1 MLRVILLALAVIAI
15 AMPAAADLQRHRVR
29 VDGDSRTYLLFVP
42 DEPSPSAG
50 RPLVYVL
57 HGGGGTARG
66 MARSIGA
73 EIHALAEIESALIVY
88 PQAIDR
94 SWDFGEGVVSERMD
108 QRRDD
113 LKFLTGLASVIERR
127 HKINRQR
134 IYATGI
140 SRGGQASYFLAC
152 KSPGFLAAI
161 APLTMPLPAFLEDD
175 CRAASRIPILVM
187 NGTAD
192 PLVPYNGG
200 PITVGRKERGDVMST
215 AETMSLFRRKNGC
228 GSSTTRQAVGRVD
241 VITWQNCREP
251 TVLYRVNGG
260 GHTWPGGKQYL
271 PVRVV
276 GPVNRDISAT
286 SEIWRFFFP
295 R

>member
-1 MLRVILLALAVIAI
+1 MFRIVLVALAVLALAT
-15 AMPAAADLQRHRVR
+15 PAAADFQRHRVR
-29 VDGDSRTYLLFVP
+29 VDGDSRTYFLFVP
-42 DEPSPSAG
+42 EAPSPSAG

-66 MARSIGA
+66 MARSVDD
-73 EIHALAEIESALIVY
+73 ELHALAETEGALIVY

-161 APLTMPLPAFLEDD
+161 APLTMPLPEFLEDD
-175 CRAASRIPILVM
+175 CRAAPRIPILVM

-200 PITVGRKERGDVMST
+200 PITVGRKDRGDVLST
-215 AETMSLFRRKNGC
+215 AETMRLFRRKNGC
-228 GSSTTRQAVGRVD
+228 GSRSTNRTIGGVD
-241 VITWQNCREP
+241 VIAWQNCRER
-251 TVLYRVNGG
+251 TILYRVNGG
-260 GHTWPGGKQYL
+260 GHTWPGGQQYL

-276 GPVNRDISAT
+276 GTVNRDISAT
-286 SEIWRFFFP
+286 AEIWKFFFP

>member
-1 MLRVILLALAVIAI
+1 MLRTVLAALTVFAFVT
-15 AMPAAADLQRHRVR
+15 PAAADLTRHKVR
-29 VDGDSRTYLLFVP
+29 VDGDSRTYFLFVP
-42 DEPSPSAG
+42 DAPPPSAG

-66 MARSIGA
+66 MARSIA
-73 EIHALAEIESALIVY
+73 DEIHAFAETERALIVY

-113 LKFLTGLASVIERR
+113 LKFLTGLASVIDRR

-134 IYATGI
+134 IFATGI

-161 APLTMPLPAFLEDD
+161 APVTMSLPEFLLDD
-175 CRAASRIPILVM
+175 CRTAPRIPILVM

-200 PITVGRKERGDVMST
+200 PITVGRKERGNVIST

-228 GSSTTRQAVGRVD
+228 GSGTTTRKIGRVD
-241 VITWQNCREP
+241 VLAWRNCRER

-260 GHTWPGGKQYL
+260 GHTWPGGQQYL

-286 SEIWRFFFP
+286 REIWKFFFP
-295 R
+295 G